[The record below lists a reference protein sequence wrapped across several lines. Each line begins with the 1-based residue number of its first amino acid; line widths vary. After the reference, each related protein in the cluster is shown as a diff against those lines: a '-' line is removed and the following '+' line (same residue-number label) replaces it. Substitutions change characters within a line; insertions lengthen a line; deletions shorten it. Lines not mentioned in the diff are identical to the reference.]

1 MSLPPGAC
9 SLWCSPALV
18 LCDCVVSSLWQSS
31 CDGDCRRLTLP
42 ITPRIGCLR
51 TLPPGGWYGTHTH
64 SAHSETVSPDSRFP
78 SQGVRNFSVPV
89 GLDSNI
95 LVDLVVVGSV
105 AVSEKGKLE
114 RRAVW
119 MFLKAAPMH
128 SPLATV
134 HAESR
139 TPAPVPLTWTGLVLF
154 NQSTSHA
161 ECDRDGRD

>member
-9 SLWCSPALV
+9 STTPWCSPALV

-31 CDGDCRRLTLP
+31 WDRDCRRLTLLM
-42 ITPRIGCLR
+42 TPRTGCLR

-64 SAHSETVSPDSRFP
+64 SAHSETVSPVSPFP

-89 GLDSNI
+89 GLDSNV

-119 MFLKAAPMH
+119 MFLKAALCTPC
-128 SPLATV
+128 SPLSMLRADASPCV
-134 HAESR
+134 AHLDR
-139 TPAPVPLTWTGLVLF
+139 LGPV
-154 NQSTSHA
+154 
-161 ECDRDGRD
+161 